1 MYLREQKSL
10 YCMCKWMQILE
21 NTTVAM
27 HNTVMTKTQMV
38 SNLSE
43 ILQAVL
49 ITNCPAVQILR

>member
-27 HNTVMTKTQMV
+27 HNTVTTR
-38 SNLSE
+38 N
-43 ILQAVL
+43 
-49 ITNCPAVQILR
+49 TNGVQPIGIPSSSAYPLTVQQFKY